1 MDRQRGSVAEVWRA
15 KMIEPKPGILGTTR
29 AYRETVAD
37 ERTGTEY
44 DAWDSQ
50 VMQAMRDIGAKE
62 GSAASGLMRVAVD
75 VCDSLLVA
83 SVIHSRFPQAADRKI
98 SFADIFEQVSI
109 GVREQNKDDSKEML
123 KDEIILR
130 LAESMGIDERS
141 AQ

>member
-1 MDRQRGSVAEVWRA
+1 
-15 KMIEPKPGILGTTR
+15 MIEPKPGILGTTR
-29 AYRETVAD
+29 AYRRMVAD

-62 GSAASGLMRVAVD
+62 GSAASNLMSVAVD

-83 SVIHSRFPQAADRKI
+83 SIIHSRFPQEADQKI

-109 GVREQNKDDSKEML
+109 GVREHNKDDAKEML

>member
-1 MDRQRGSVAEVWRA
+1 
-15 KMIEPKPGILGTTR
+15 MIEPKPGILGTTR

-83 SVIHSRFPQAADRKI
+83 SVIHSRFPQVADRKI

-109 GVREQNKDDSKEML
+109 GVREQNKEDVKEML
-123 KDEIILR
+123 KDEMILR
-130 LAESMGIDERS
+130 LAESMGVEEGS